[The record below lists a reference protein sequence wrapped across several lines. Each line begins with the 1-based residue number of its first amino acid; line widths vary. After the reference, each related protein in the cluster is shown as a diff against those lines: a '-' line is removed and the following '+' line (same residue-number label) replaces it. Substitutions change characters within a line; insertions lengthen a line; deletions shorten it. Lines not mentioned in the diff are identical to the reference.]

1 MSFLSFVSL
10 RVLRF
15 ATISSMSEQGF
26 RSLVIGTALSF
37 GILISLP
44 QLLYFTYPL
53 SQGLP
58 VELNSDE
65 DLYLSRVTE
74 ALEGRPE
81 QSAEAIIGD
90 IDILPLQGAFLE
102 EWEGRLFAWTGLTAA
117 GVFQILDAVIP
128 PLLFLTLFWFL
139 RLSGFS
145 LWVSFSGAALFCL
158 LELYNLNR
166 PVHQRESFLLVL
178 LALCF
183 LVEGVRGRRILGF
196 FGGVILGTLVGIY
209 FWSWTFAWAWAG
221 LLLFW
226 LIYERILEKKH
237 EHPGFF
243 SQIPC
248 ALSSRAFPRA
258 AFLAVARP
266 VSSDGRSLRRPARHN
281 ALRRFQASAHGARSS
296 PSGTVAFP
304 GAGIVV
310 PNRTLPVAG
319 SWGLGAFVVTKEL
332 RKRCALVGITVLTA
346 FIVLHQ
352 QVIHG
357 VVFLFSSH
365 YLFPLVLAG
374 VMVFLL
380 SVLHI
385 KDSKWLVLSLVGS
398 LLFLLGIAYD
408 GRYVINYFRIDEGR
422 FTEQHLA
429 SALPELRR
437 LPRTTI
443 LSDVDTMRFLA
454 SHTKHDVPYSA
465 RLNYMLIRDEEL
477 AERYCL
483 AKIALP
489 MPAWRIEEDPVLFYD
504 PDVIETDP
512 QETHLRASPRAADL
526 SADDHRSWNVF
537 EGVRHHA
544 YSLGHAQTAG
554 VERQQV

>member
-1 MSFLSFVSL
+1 
-10 RVLRF
+10 
-15 ATISSMSEQGF
+15 MSEKAFQA
-26 RSLVIGTALSF
+26 LLIGTALSF

-44 QLLYFTYPL
+44 QWLYFTHPL

-81 QSAEAIIGD
+81 QSAEAITGD
-90 IDILPLQGAFLE
+90 PRVLPLQGAFLE

-145 LWVSFSGAALFCL
+145 LWASFSGAALFCL

-178 LALCF
+178 LALCA
-183 LVEGVRGRRILGF
+183 LIEGVRGRRIFGF
-196 FGGVILGTLVGIY
+196 FGGIILGTLVGIY

-226 LIYERILEKKH
+226 LIYERIWEKKH

-243 SQIPC
+243 QRFLMLFRREPSHVL
-248 ALSSRAFPRA
+248 LSWQWLVLFLLTGVLFAVPHAITLFAASRHPLMELVRPRLELLHSREPESW
-258 AFLAVARP
+258 FRT
-266 VSSDGRSLRRPARHN
+266 SLFI
-281 ALRRFQASAHGARSS
+281 LQVFG
-296 PSGTVAFP
+296 VF
-304 GAGIVV
+304 
-310 PNRTLPVAG
+310 
-319 SWGLGAFVVTKEL
+319 GAFVVTKEL
-332 RKRCALVGITVLTA
+332 RKRYALVGITVLTA

-374 VMVFLL
+374 VTVFLL
-380 SVLHI
+380 SVLHLR
-385 KDSKWLVLSLVGS
+385 DSKWLALSLAGS
-398 LLFLLGIAYD
+398 FLFLLGIAYD
-408 GRYVINYFRIDEGR
+408 GRYAINHFRIDEGR

-429 SALPELRR
+429 SALAKLRR

-454 SHTKHDVPYSA
+454 SHTKHDAPYSA
-465 RLNYMLIRDEEL
+465 RLNYMLIPSEEL

-489 MPAWRIEEDPVLFYD
+489 MPAWGIEENPVLLYD
-504 PDVIETDP
+504 PDVLATDP
-512 QETHLRASPRAADL
+512 GKRTYELHLVQQTCRRMTIDPGTFLKEYGVTHILWDTRRQQG
-526 SADDHRSWNVF
+526 WNVKRF
-537 EGVRHHA
+537 KVNLQE
-544 YSLGHAQTAG
+544 
-554 VERQQV
+554 VERGAEWILYEML